1 MTTVPTHRIP
11 VHLLTGFLGSGKTTL
26 LNRVLRAPGME
37 GTLVIVNEFGEV
49 GLDHLLIE
57 TPEDETILLANGC
70 LCCAMLGDL
79 VLTLSRLAE
88 RLEAGEIPAVQR
100 IVIETTGLADPVPLL
115 RTLQDDAFIAERFML
130 SGVVAVVDGCS
141 GEADLDRHREA
152 LKQAAAA
159 DRLVI
164 SKTDIAER
172 EAVAALTAR
181 LAEINPGVEIRATA
195 IADAEIVDL
204 FRRSGEQ
211 RASLSWLAPRT
222 ETSGHGGVHHHHHG
236 GDGIGTFSVR
246 HEPPV
251 SAEGLRLWLNALG
264 RFRGPNLLRMKGL
277 INVEGSPV
285 VVHAVQQVISEPV
298 ALAAWPSAD
307 RASQLVFITQGLS
320 RAELE
325 ATLAAFAVTP
335 AEDRIGDLAFGP
347 ESYGRFVAALEN
359 FGLERNQEKRNPAF
373 PQNRATK
380 QKNRAGHEPEDAPTR
395 PDPAPRERLG

>member
-1 MTTVPTHRIP
+1 MTTAPEAEFRIP

-26 LNRVLRAPGME
+26 LNRVLRAPAME

-115 RTLQDDAFIAERFML
+115 RTLQDDAFIAERFVL
-130 SGVVAVVDGCS
+130 SGVVTVVDGCS
-141 GEADLDRHREA
+141 GAADLARHREA
-152 LKQAAAA
+152 LKQATVA

-164 SKTDIAER
+164 SKTDIVEP

-181 LAEINPGVEIRATA
+181 LAEINPGTEIRAAA
-195 IADAEIVDL
+195 IADPEIAEL
-204 FRRSGEQ
+204 FRRSAEHHV
-211 RASLSWLAPRT
+211 SLSWLAPGA
-222 ETSGHGGVHHHHHG
+222 ETRGSDAHHHHG
-236 GDGIGTFSVR
+236 ADAISTFALR
-246 HEPPV
+246 YEPPV

-277 INVEGSPV
+277 VNVEGEPV

-298 ALAAWPSAD
+298 TLPAWPSAE

-325 ATLAAFAVTP
+325 ATLAALAVTP

-347 ESYGRFVAALEN
+347 ESYGRFIAALEN
-359 FGLERNQEKRNPAF
+359 FGV
-373 PQNRATK
+373 
-380 QKNRAGHEPEDAPTR
+380 
-395 PDPAPRERLG
+395 RERLG